1 MLLLLL
7 FLEDRD
13 RECPRSR
20 RGFSGGRYGS
30 SSLPAYLATTI
41 NLIPPNSKK
50 GLAQTLPAGI
60 TKDPV
65 LGFLRSKHA
74 LYYDDLAAR
83 VEARPLGDVHD
94 QLHMLNRVT
103 LVFDQRM
110 P

>member
-13 RECPRSR
+13 RECPRFR
-20 RGFSGGRYGS
+20 RGFSRGRYGS

-41 NLIPPNSKK
+41 NLIAPNSKK
-50 GLAQTLPAGI
+50 RLAQILPAGI

-65 LGFLRSKHA
+65 LGFLGSKYT
-74 LYYDDLAAR
+74 LYYDDLGAR
-83 VEARPLGDVHD
+83 VDVHD